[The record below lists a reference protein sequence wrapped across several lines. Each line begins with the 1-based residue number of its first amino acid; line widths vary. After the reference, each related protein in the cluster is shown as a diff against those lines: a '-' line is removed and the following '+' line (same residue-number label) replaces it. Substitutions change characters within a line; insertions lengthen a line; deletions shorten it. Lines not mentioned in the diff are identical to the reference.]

1 MSDHSPLPRA
11 IAEAYLAAHATRDPA
26 KIAPFIADDVVWTI
40 SGPVDVLP
48 FCGVHH
54 GKAAVLDLSGRRIPS
69 VLKVFQ
75 VVHESCVID
84 GDHVATLT
92 RVSARRP
99 EDGRVISYRCAH
111 FIQFRDGKVV
121 ENLSLLDSFDA
132 VEQVL
137 GHSLDVHDSPA
148 TQPSELVVV

>member
-1 MSDHSPLPRA
+1 MNDHSPLPRA
-11 IAEAYLAAHATRDPA
+11 VAEAYLTAFATRDPE
-26 KIAPFIADDVVWTI
+26 KIAPFIDDDVVWTI

-48 FCGVHH
+48 FCGVHQ
-54 GKAAVLDLSGRRIPS
+54 GKATVLDLSGRRIPS
-69 VLKVFQ
+69 VLKVFH
-75 VVHESCVID
+75 VAHESCVID
-84 GDHVATLT
+84 GNHVATLT
-92 RVSARRP
+92 RLSARRP

-111 FIQFRDGKVV
+111 FIQFRNGKVI

-148 TQPSELVVV
+148 TQPGEVVAV